1 MGRGGWRGEHSSGS
15 YKFYSSITLR
25 RALTFPF
32 SISCRYVRYFTESKG
47 IKSLPVEVNETQ
59 DIYLRLLEDINTA
72 IHSEIDFTSKQSL
85 AETQGHRF
93 ERPKMLNDILE
104 ALIENKIFETSIK
117 ILTSALDYCLSIL
130 YDLCVILNKKNKG
143 KLTNPKN

>member
-1 MGRGGWRGEHSSGS
+1 M
-15 YKFYSSITLR
+15 
-25 RALTFPF
+25 
-32 SISCRYVRYFTESKG
+32 
-47 IKSLPVEVNETQ
+47 EVNEAQ

-130 YDLCVILNKKNKG
+130 YDLCVNK
-143 KLTNPKN
+143 TNI

>member
-1 MGRGGWRGEHSSGS
+1 MEKNKKKS
-15 YKFYSSITLR
+15 YDKIN
-25 RALTFPF
+25 FPNQTDPSLNF
-32 SISCRYVRYFTESKG
+32 NRRYVRYFTESKG

-130 YDLCVILNKKNKG
+130 YDLCVI
-143 KLTNPKN
+143 